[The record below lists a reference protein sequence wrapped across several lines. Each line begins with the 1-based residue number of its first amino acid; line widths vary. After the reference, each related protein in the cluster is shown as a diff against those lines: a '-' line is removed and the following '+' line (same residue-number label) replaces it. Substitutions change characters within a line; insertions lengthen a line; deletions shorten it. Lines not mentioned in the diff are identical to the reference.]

1 MSPDIIYSIVFVL
14 FLSPLRSRIFSAK
27 MLRRVSAIA
36 PRSVLRRAASRGGI
50 RRHSSI
56 PAIHAR
62 HFDLISIRQELESEH
77 AMEGTAYATASAPWR
92 WLDREMSSNIAG
104 ETGAVYIYVGAAAA
118 LRWRGGE
125 DAAIVQFVEEH
136 RAAEQSHFH
145 ALLPEHKRTRLLPMW
160 RIAGFS
166 LGFAPA
172 FISDRALFMTVEA
185 VETFV
190 EEHYHEQIGSLRAH
204 GRCPALLALLEHCCA
219 DEVHHKEDAAARR
232 AGGGEATAIEH
243 AWMSLVRMGSAVAAE
258 IARRM

>member
-1 MSPDIIYSIVFVL
+1 
-14 FLSPLRSRIFSAK
+14 
-27 MLRRVSAIA
+27 
-36 PRSVLRRAASRGGI
+36 
-50 RRHSSI
+50 
-56 PAIHAR
+56 
-62 HFDLISIRQELESEH
+62 
-77 AMEGTAYATASAPWR
+77 
-92 WLDREMSSNIAG
+92 
-104 ETGAVYIYVGAAAA
+104 
-118 LRWRGGE
+118 
-125 DAAIVQFVEEH
+125 
-136 RAAEQSHFH
+136 
-145 ALLPEHKRTRLLPMW
+145 MW